1 MIFAACRRPE
11 EAADLQKVVEP
22 LHNNGNGCRR
32 VHILRLD
39 VNAIGRE
46 RTVGH
51 YLTEQWCGS
60 GWNLHNFVGS
70 GFQLHC
76 AAGSGW
82 NLLNFAGSGFKLH
95 CVAGSGLRF
104 VRSNQEFYILFF
116 WIQINNS
123 PLVFLRKLSSN
134 CFFIVINLSTG
145 YRYRLFG

>member
-70 GFQLHC
+70 GFNC
-76 AAGSGW
+76 IV
-82 NLLNFAGSGFKLH
+82 LLDPGGICL
-95 CVAGSGLRF
+95 
-104 VRSNQEFYILFF
+104 IL
-116 WIQINNS
+116 
-123 PLVFLRKLSSN
+123 PDPA
-134 CFFIVINLSTG
+134 
-145 YRYRLFG
+145 